1 MSTIFR
7 NKEVLND
14 YLEVYRKPIFNNI
27 NNDENKD
34 ILQLLNHDKY
44 PILKIAI
51 EDDSELLE
59 KYKEN
64 VIKHNN
70 KLLETYYPDSGFD
83 LYFPESLEI
92 PNMEDKACLINLKIK
107 CEMITEKYEP
117 LPYYIYPRSS
127 ISKTPL
133 MLANHV
139 GIIDTGYRGNLMTA
153 VRNLSNENNYT
164 IEKHSRLFQICSGD
178 LKPFFVIIVDKE
190 DLSRTE
196 RNEGGFGSTG
206 K

>member
-34 ILQLLNHDKY
+34 ILQLLKHEKY

-70 KLLETYYPDSGFD
+70 KLL
-83 LYFPESLEI
+83 
-92 PNMEDKACLINLKIK
+92 KQ
-107 CEMITEKYEP
+107 
-117 LPYYIYPRSS
+117 R
-127 ISKTPL
+127 
-133 MLANHV
+133 
-139 GIIDTGYRGNLMTA
+139 
-153 VRNLSNENNYT
+153 
-164 IEKHSRLFQICSGD
+164 
-178 LKPFFVIIVDKE
+178 
-190 DLSRTE
+190 
-196 RNEGGFGSTG
+196 
-206 K
+206 

>member
-1 MSTIFR
+1 MRKFYDTVYKKKDLK
-7 NKEVLND
+7 NNW
-14 YLEVYRKPIFNNI
+14 YLVHSA
-27 NNDENKD
+27 
-34 ILQLLNHDKY
+34 L
-44 PILKIAI
+44 
-51 EDDSELLE
+51 
-59 KYKEN
+59 
-64 VIKHNN
+64 
-70 KLLETYYPDSGFD
+70 
-83 LYFPESLEI
+83 I
-92 PNMEDKACLINLKIK
+92 PKIK
-107 CEMITEKYEP
+107 NQGKRPTCAAFSRVRGIEIVMAQNKKYEP

-133 MLANHV
+133 MLANHA

-190 DLSRTE
+190 DLSVTE

>member
-1 MSTIFR
+1 MSTVFR
-7 NKEVLND
+7 NEEVLNN
-14 YLEVYRKPIFNNI
+14 YLEIYRKPILNNI
-27 NNDENKD
+27 NNDKNKD
-34 ILQLLNHDKY
+34 ILQLLKHEEY

-70 KLLETYYPDSGFD
+70 KLLKSYYPDSGFD

-107 CEMITEKYEP
+107 CEMLTEKYEP

-133 MLANHV
+133 MLANHA

-190 DLSRTE
+190 DLSVTE